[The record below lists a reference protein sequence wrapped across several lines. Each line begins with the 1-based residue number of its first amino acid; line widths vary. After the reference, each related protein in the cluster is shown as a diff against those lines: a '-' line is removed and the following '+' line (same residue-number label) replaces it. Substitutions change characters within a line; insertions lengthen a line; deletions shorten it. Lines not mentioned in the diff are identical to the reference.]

1 MRWLRIRHLLDP
13 YFVLEGPTRAVMFS
27 DVLSDPLIIEV
38 DLKVKGATE
47 SEDGYLSFLVSP
59 LTCSGMLSRVFKCA
73 YTTKHSRLEFSLG
86 HIVSS
91 VEATIF
97 VRVIDGSWPHGL
109 HGLFTVSTTGFSDRN
124 TTKYSAVVG
133 HERIALLDSGGQEVP
148 IAGDGKIKLS
158 RNVISTENCGE
169 VIFQVKALE
178 GDIKV
183 VEKDT
188 IFHPLEASK
197 SISELDMGFCKMEV
211 TVFWSR
217 VSCNP

>member
-1 MRWLRIRHLLDP
+1 MRL
-13 YFVLEGPTRAVMFS
+13 
-27 DVLSDPLIIEV
+27 
-38 DLKVKGATE
+38 
-47 SEDGYLSFLVSP
+47 
-59 LTCSGMLSRVFKCA
+59 
-73 YTTKHSRLEFSLG
+73 
-86 HIVSS
+86 
-91 VEATIF
+91 
-97 VRVIDGSWPHGL
+97 IDGSWPHGL

-124 TTKYSAVVG
+124 TTKYSAGVG
-133 HERIALLDSGGQEVP
+133 HERITLPDSGGQELP

-178 GDIKV
+178 
-183 VEKDT
+183 EKDT

-217 VSCNP
+217 VAYAILR